1 MWILLWIAL
10 VPNTQQM
17 ETYHIG
23 TFTTKSECAEA
34 FKPAV
39 VLVSDNNQT
48 LDCIWIDLDI
58 KPQEN

>member
-1 MWILLWIAL
+1 MWILLWVAL
-10 VPNTQQM
+10 VPNAQKM

-23 TFTTKSECAEA
+23 TFATKSECAEA
-34 FKPAV
+34 FKPAI

-48 LDCIWIDLDI
+48 LDCIWIDLSI

>member
-1 MWILLWIAL
+1 MWILLWVAL
-10 VPNTQQM
+10 IPNTQKM

-23 TFTTKSECAEA
+23 TFATERECADA
-34 FKPAV
+34 FKPAI

-48 LDCIWIDLDI
+48 LDCICIDLDI

>member
-10 VPNTQQM
+10 VPNVQKM

-23 TFTTKSECAEA
+23 TFATKSECAEA
-34 FKPAV
+34 FKPAT

-48 LDCIWIDLDI
+48 LDCIWIDI
-58 KPQEN
+58 STKSQEN